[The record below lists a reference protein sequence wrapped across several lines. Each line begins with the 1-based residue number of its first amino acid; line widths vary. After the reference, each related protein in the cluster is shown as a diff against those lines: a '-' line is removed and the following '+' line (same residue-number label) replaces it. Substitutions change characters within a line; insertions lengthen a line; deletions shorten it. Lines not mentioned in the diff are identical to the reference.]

1 MEASAVSAPQVFRMP
16 CSMLCPLYCRVSTI
30 HGMCIE
36 FPGQVADLGDRPTV
50 PFFIQPMCWLGILL
64 FAGIVMALYALL
76 RSNPSASAAE
86 IEEGLDGNLCR
97 CTGACPVCASNIL
110 LQMLAVAGG
119 DDVLCFAD
127 GEKPYPMLASGLF
140 SNAAFS
146 SPLRPVLFF
155 EC

>member
-30 HGMCIE
+30 RGMCIE

-110 LQMLAVAGG
+110 LQMLPLLPVVMMFYVLLTERNRILCWQAG
-119 DDVLCFAD
+119 CF
-127 GEKPYPMLASGLF
+127 PMLHSARL
-140 SNAAFS
+140 
-146 SPLRPVLFF
+146 
-155 EC
+155 